1 LVGVDTIHAG
11 MWGSYLSD
19 DPVELKRLMDML
31 TSHNVVPALSC
42 GMNATLIPKVTEKFG
57 VDYLANVGSACHS
70 HPDGVYA
77 GVKKLRDAI
86 DATGNHA

>member
-1 LVGVDTIHAG
+1 
-11 MWGSYLSD
+11 
-19 DPVELKRLMDML
+19 MDML

-42 GMNATLIPKVTEKFG
+42 GMNATLIPKVTAKFG

-86 DATGNHA
+86 DSTGNNT